1 MKANL
6 SNYLFEILAETTNSL
21 LSSHDL
27 KLKILDQPVEACP
40 TNIPAA
46 LLAQLTTKQGEEA
59 TKENLYGVTQKGG
72 QSTDPRDR
80 SQACNVLLP
89 N

>member
-6 SNYLFEILAETTNSL
+6 SKYLFEILAETTNSL

-80 SQACNVLLP
+80 SQAC
-89 N
+89 